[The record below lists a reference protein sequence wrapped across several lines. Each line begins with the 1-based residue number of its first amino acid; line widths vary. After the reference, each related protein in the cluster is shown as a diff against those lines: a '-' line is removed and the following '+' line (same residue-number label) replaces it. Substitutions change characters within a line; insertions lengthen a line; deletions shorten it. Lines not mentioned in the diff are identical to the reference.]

1 MIENFCLGTR
11 RLELFGKPRNC
22 RPGWLTIGKEEMVR
36 AGESVP
42 NVRSAQAETTN
53 TQKMKAEIYDKEAFD
68 SYFLTELRKTGANL
82 VPTTAEVEDL
92 RPRSPGGANKASNPP
107 VPGLKT
113 NPQGI
118 GRHTN
123 RAATPS
129 ASQALEY
136 ERLQAQFQEQ
146 FVRQQQQQQMLE
158 FERQRQEEMLRQQ
171 ALMMQQMAMMGM
183 PAAMQG
189 MPMGMNGFAPG
200 FQPNQMFQ
208 NGQAG
213 WQMPMDQ
220 YGALLQ
226 GQYQNFNNGSQQ
238 QYQQQQPY
246 PAQEGQFHSD
256 VQGGF
261 SGYNTG
267 F

>member
-22 RPGWLTIGKEEMVR
+22 RPGWLTIGEE
-36 AGESVP
+36 ALHDAEKQDTPAADS
-42 NVRSAQAETTN
+42 QAEPTRDEPA
-53 TQKMKAEIYDKEAFD
+53 KPEVYDKEAFD
-68 SYFLTELRKTGANL
+68 SYFLSELRRTGANL
-82 VPTTAEVEDL
+82 VPTTEEVDTL
-92 RPRSPGGANKASNPP
+92 RPRSPGGANKAPSPL
-107 VPGLKT
+107 VPGMKS

-158 FERQRQEEMLRQQ
+158 FERQRQEEMLQQQ

-183 PAAMQG
+183 PATMQG
-189 MPMGMNGFAPG
+189 MPMGMNGFTQG
-200 FQPNQMFQ
+200 FQPNQMMPNVQ
-208 NGQAG
+208 MG
-213 WQMPMDQ
+213 WQMPMGMN
-220 YGALLQ
+220 GAHMQ
-226 GQYQNFNNGSQQ
+226 GQFQTFNNGQQ
-238 QYQQQQPY
+238 QYQQQY
-246 PAQEGQFHSD
+246 PAQEGQYNSGMH
-256 VQGGF
+256 GF
-261 SGYNTG
+261 PGYNTG